1 MTHRVVIALG
11 SNLGDSAEI
20 LVEAIGEIAESVT
33 ALRASSLYQTRP
45 VGGPSQPDY
54 LNAVIVGETELAPE
68 ELLAAMQ
75 VIENRHGRVRT
86 ERWGART
93 LDIDLVDYASATW
106 GSKALTLP
114 HPRAHERAFVLLP
127 WSEVD
132 PDAILIGHGAVRS
145 LLSTMDISGVVRR

>member
-1 MTHRVVIALG
+1 MTHQVVIALG
-11 SNLGDSAEI
+11 SNLGDSAAI
-20 LVEAIGEIAESVT
+20 LVEAIAEIAQSVT
-33 ALRASSLYQTRP
+33 ALRASSFYQTHP

-93 LDIDLVDYASATW
+93 LDIDLIDYASAHW
-106 GSKALTLP
+106 ESAALTLP

-132 PDAILIGHGAVRS
+132 PDAILIGHGAVNS
-145 LLSTMDISGVVRR
+145 LISTMDISGVVRR